1 MKSIPI
7 KTILQ
12 TERLQL
18 RAVSHSDID
27 LVWSASRIH
36 GFNDGM
42 VWDPPKSKE
51 ELVPV
56 TEKNLDAWEQ
66 GESFTFTI
74 ELTEASLP
82 IGRIAIRC
90 EDVPG
95 VWNIGFWI
103 HPDYWSN
110 GYATEAARAVIEFG
124 IVELAASKI
133 TTAHAIFNTPSKRV
147 IEKLGF
153 RFNGENPCGF
163 MKQGKPVPEYEYEYE
178 YEYAIEGKAL

>member
-1 MKSIPI
+1 MKSISI
-7 KTILQ
+7 KKILQ

-27 LVWSASRIH
+27 LVWSASRTP

-56 TEKNLDAWEQ
+56 TEKNLIAWEQ

-74 ELTEASLP
+74 ELTGANLP

-133 TTAHAIFNTPSKRV
+133 TTAHAIFNAPSKRV

-153 RFNGENPCGF
+153 RFTGENPCGF
-163 MKQGKPVPEYEYEYE
+163 LKQGKPVPEYEYV
-178 YEYAIEGKAL
+178 IEGKAF